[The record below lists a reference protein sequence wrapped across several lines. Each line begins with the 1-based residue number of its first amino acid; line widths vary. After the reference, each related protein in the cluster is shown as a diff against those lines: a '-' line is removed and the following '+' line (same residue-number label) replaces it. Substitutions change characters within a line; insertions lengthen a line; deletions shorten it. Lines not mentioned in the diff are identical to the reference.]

1 VGKKKSTA
9 PEQVF
14 CEVGAVA
21 DYSYPQEDLA
31 KFGYIHVREESRKF
45 VKHTHLYQVPTRE
58 NTSQSRD
65 ERTAL
70 GTASSS
76 SSSVACSAC
85 LVMLLALSLSVC
97 TERDTHR
104 HTHTNQRAN
113 PPGER
118 GELVGEN
125 FVSYSCLRP
134 KSCKSR
140 GRRYREI
147 RRDRDRWFGE
157 RDWLQ
162 EERKNKKLACVNWI
176 DRSRVFGKREGKGGN
191 GQELKNGTLESSFD
205 V

>member
-1 VGKKKSTA
+1 V
-9 PEQVF
+9 V
-14 CEVGAVA
+14 
-21 DYSYPQEDLA
+21 DDSYPQEDLA

-58 NTSQSRD
+58 STSQPRD

-76 SSSVACSAC
+76 SAACSAS
-85 LVMLLALSLSVC
+85 LVMLR
-97 TERDTHR
+97 ER
-104 HTHTNQRAN
+104 HTHAHTNQRAN

-118 GELVGEN
+118 GELVGED

-147 RRDRDRWFGE
+147 GRDRDRWFGE

>member
-1 VGKKKSTA
+1 MWPTIH
-9 PEQVF
+9 
-14 CEVGAVA
+14 
-21 DYSYPQEDLA
+21 SYPQQDLA

-45 VKHTHLYQVPTRE
+45 VKHTYLYQVPTRE
-58 NTSQSRD
+58 STSQPRD

-76 SSSVACSAC
+76 SSSSSVACSAC
-85 LVMLLALSLSVC
+85 LVMILALSLSVC
-97 TERDTHR
+97 RETHT
-104 HTHTNQRAN
+104 HTHIHTNQRAN

-118 GELVGEN
+118 GEHVGED

-140 GRRYREI
+140 GKRYREI
-147 RRDRDRWFGE
+147 QRDRDRWFGE

-162 EERKNKKLACVNWI
+162 DGRKNKRLACVNWI

-191 GQELKNGTLESSFD
+191 GQRSEKRDLGE
-205 V
+205 

>member
-1 VGKKKSTA
+1 MS
-9 PEQVF
+9 E
-14 CEVGAVA
+14 
-21 DYSYPQEDLA
+21 
-31 KFGYIHVREESRKF
+31 RK
-45 VKHTHLYQVPTRE
+45 VENLE
-58 NTSQSRD
+58 NTPISTKYRHVKTQVNQETN
-65 ERTAL
+65 ERHWAPPL
-70 GTASSS
+70 
-76 SSSVACSAC
+76 
-85 LVMLLALSLSVC
+85 LLLLLALPALSCSSLSPC
-97 TERDTHR
+97 PSAERDTHR